1 MKPGNPILQF
11 GTGRFLQAHVDLF
24 VSEALARGEAL
35 GGITVV
41 QTTGSAQS
49 TGRTAAMAT
58 GDGFEVRI
66 RGLVDGRAV
75 ASSQRCRSVLA
86 ALHADLH
93 WPAIC
98 EDVADGTVQ
107 VIVSNT
113 GDDGWRPIA
122 GDGPAVLEPG
132 AAAPRGFAAKLL
144 VLLHAR
150 WKRQCVA
157 PLSVLPCE
165 LVARNG
171 DALRD
176 LVALLAHDWRMPPA
190 FFEYLRRQVT
200 WANSLVDRIVAEALE
215 PVGAVAEP
223 YALWAVER
231 QPGLVL
237 PCRHPA
243 IVLTDD
249 LSRHERLK
257 LHLLNLGHSLLAE
270 RWLRTEPGSARTVV
284 EAMAAPAYRDELET
298 AWRDEVLPV
307 FGAWGLADEAASYL
321 SSVRDRLLNPTLAHR
336 LADIAQNHAQ
346 KTVRRIGPVVD
357 AARVALP
364 QLPQAVLRA
373 ALART

>member
-24 VSEALARGEAL
+24 VSEAMDREEAL

-41 QTTGSAQS
+41 QTTHSAAS
-49 TGRTAAMAT
+49 NARAAAMAT

-66 RGLVDGRAV
+66 RGLVDGQAV
-75 ASSQRCRSVLA
+75 ASSRRCRSVRA
-86 ALHADLH
+86 AVHADLQ
-93 WPAIC
+93 WAPIC
-98 EDVADGTVQ
+98 EDVADGTVR

-113 GDDGWRPIA
+113 GDDGWRPVA
-122 GDGPAVLEPG
+122 GDGPAVLDPG
-132 AAAPRGFAAKLL
+132 APAPRGFAAKML

-150 WKRQCVA
+150 WKRQCME

-176 LVALLAHDWRMPPA
+176 LVCLLAHDWRLPPA
-190 FFEYLRRQVT
+190 FFEYLRRRVT
-200 WANSLVDRIVAEALE
+200 WANSLVDRIVAEAIE

-257 LHLLNLGHSLLAE
+257 LHLLNLGHTFLAE
-270 RWLRTEPGSARTVV
+270 HWLRTEPGSARTVL
-284 EAMAAPAYRDELET
+284 EAMSEPGYREALE
-298 AWRDEVLPV
+298 AVWRDEVLPV
-307 FGAWGLADEAASYL
+307 FGAWGLADEAAGYL
-321 SSVRDRLLNPTLAHR
+321 RSVRDRLLNPTLAHR

-346 KTVRRIGPVVD
+346 KKARRIAPVVD

-364 QLPQAVLRA
+364 HLPQPALRA
-373 ALART
+373 ALAST